1 MSLYDDIS
9 LNISYDVDVSNHA
22 LAIND
27 AYESQKKLMSSALTD
42 LFKYGSYGSMITA
55 SKNYIDEDLYHNTS
69 ETQQQNLNVFE
80 KEIERVGKTYNYDAD
95 MYKNQLN
102 TNIRVQKAKNLL
114 KDRNEDM
121 RNTIEGNQKQHMI
134 YQYYYMKYKAQLKI
148 LYSFIALLVLWIVMT
163 FLNNNMTFIF
173 NDTVY
178 ILILGISTA
187 LFFIY
192 VGLQAYDIYLRSEH
206 VFLEYDN
213 EPEGS
218 WTTLPSTLS
227 IQKENEKKKKCS
239 T

>member
-1 MSLYDDIS
+1 MSLSHDIE

-42 LFKYGSYGSMITA
+42 LFKYGSYGSMITD
-55 SKNYIDEDLYHNTS
+55 SKSYIDEELYHKTS

-134 YQYYYMKYKAQLKI
+134 YQYYYMKYKAKLMLI
-148 LYSFIALLVLWIVMT
+148 
-163 FLNNNMTFIF
+163 
-173 NDTVY
+173 Y
-178 ILILGISTA
+178 I
-187 LFFIY
+187 Y
-192 VGLQAYDIYLRSEH
+192 
-206 VFLEYDN
+206 
-213 EPEGS
+213 
-218 WTTLPSTLS
+218 
-227 IQKENEKKKKCS
+227 
-239 T
+239 